1 VLISS
6 VGPGEGKTLTTANLA
21 VTMAQYG
28 SKVIILDCDMR
39 KPKMDQL
46 FNISRDQGMSNFLV
60 GSGGTITHTNIANL
74 DVIPAGTIPPNPS
87 EILGSPRMAHLLKTL
102 RKRYNRILI
111 DSPPATAA
119 TDAVALSQ
127 SVDGIILI
135 LRAGATTRE
144 MAKNG
149 VAQFEAVGAP
159 ILGVVLNGVG
169 LGRDS
174 YYYYQYSHS
183 YYGDSEDK
191 KRKKRGKK
199 KPKDPYGTQETTS
212 QSLEA

>member
-1 VLISS
+1 MSLVQST
-6 VGPGEGKTLTTANLA
+6 KC
-21 VTMAQYG
+21 
-28 SKVIILDCDMR
+28 KVASIG
-39 KPKMDQL
+39 
-46 FNISRDQGMSNFLV
+46 F
-60 GSGGTITHTNIANL
+60 H
-74 DVIPAGTIPPNPS
+74 
-87 EILGSPRMAHLLKTL
+87 E
-102 RKRYNRILI
+102 KRYNRILI
-111 DSPPATAA
+111 DSPPSTAA

-135 LRAGATTRE
+135 LRAGATTKE

-183 YYGDSEDK
+183 YYDDSEDEKK
-191 KRKKRGKK
+191 KRSKK
-199 KPKDPYGTQETTS
+199 KPKDPYGTQEATS